1 MAVVGA
7 LLLAGL
13 LHAQE
18 VREVPIGIS
27 TRIDGVVLPGSEFE
41 AAPIDAKS
49 PLVLRIR
56 AVWPHGSDLRYDLEF
71 YALDPGEHEL
81 TSYLRRKDGTAAG
94 ELPRVPVRAVTR
106 LPEGQVKPHSP
117 QPGDV
122 PSIGGYTT
130 LMIVGAIAWVAG
142 LFAILLLGRKRRV
155 EQARRAKPLSMA
167 EELRPLIEAA
177 RARSLSS
184 SERSQLELRLVA
196 FWRHR
201 MGLELDDPVQALAK
215 VRSDA
220 HAGALLRA
228 VEQWLHAPDAPR
240 EIDIEALLAPY
251 REEIGR

>member
-1 MAVVGA
+1 MQLLAA
-7 LLLAGL
+7 LLLSGL
-13 LHAQE
+13 LHTQD
-18 VREVPIGIS
+18 VREVRIGIS

-41 AAPIDAKS
+41 AAPIDARS
-49 PLVLRIR
+49 PLVLRVR

-81 TSYLRRKDGTAAG
+81 TNYLRRKDGTAAG
-94 ELPRVPVRAVTR
+94 ELPSIPIRAVPR

-117 QPGDV
+117 EPGEV
-122 PSIGGYTT
+122 PSIGGYKT

-142 LFAILLLGRKRRV
+142 LVVILLAGRKRRA
-155 EQARRAKPLSMA
+155 EQVRRAKPLSMA

-184 SERSQLELRLVA
+184 TERSQLELRLVA

-215 VRSDA
+215 VRADA

-240 EIDIEALLAPY
+240 EIDIEALLKPY